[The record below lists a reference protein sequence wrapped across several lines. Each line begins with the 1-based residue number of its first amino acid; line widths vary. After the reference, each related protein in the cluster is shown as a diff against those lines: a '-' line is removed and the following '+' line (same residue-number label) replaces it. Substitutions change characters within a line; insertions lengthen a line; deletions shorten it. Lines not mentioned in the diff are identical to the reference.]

1 MGVAWLEDFRAA
13 LTRVLNIKGEG
24 PPPYI
29 PISNDLQLTYDVTEI
44 VGADSESRTNAYLR
58 SVLGQN
64 LDLLQQVGGDFGN
77 IAESPNQIPGDY
89 NVKYIGKVNNFSYI
103 HENVGDVNAG
113 YGFGHVILAG
123 TPGTYKV
130 DVGVGL
136 KAIDIDYSND
146 IILCVATVNHRG
158 HYRYTSTWGNLQMF
172 APNKYSA
179 HVTGN
184 DLTVAGS
191 VITGFSAPGI
201 YLCGCILNRKINPG
215 KSWIYGSFLKISDKS
230 ITFPLISNF

>member
-29 PISNDLQLTYDVTEI
+29 PISNDLQLTYDVTNI

-58 SVLGQN
+58 SLLGQN
-64 LDLLQQVGGDFGN
+64 LDLIQNIGGGHGNIEISPNVVPGGD
-77 IAESPNQIPGDY
+77 
-89 NVKYIGKVNNFSYI
+89 NVKFRARLNNFTYLHAAI
-103 HENVGDVNAG
+103 GNVTAG
-113 YGFGHVILAG
+113 YGFGHVIHNG

-130 DVGVGL
+130 DIGVGL
-136 KAIDIDYSND
+136 KAIDLDYSND
-146 IILCVATVNHRG
+146 LILCTAKVIDRTG
-158 HYRYTSTWGNLQMF
+158 YGYGCDWGDMYLF

-191 VITGFSAPGI
+191 VITTFSDPGI
-201 YLCGCILNRKINPG
+201 YLCGCILNRTIDPG
-215 KSWIYGSFLKISDKS
+215 KSWIYGSFVKISDKT
-230 ITFPLISNF
+230 INYPLISNF